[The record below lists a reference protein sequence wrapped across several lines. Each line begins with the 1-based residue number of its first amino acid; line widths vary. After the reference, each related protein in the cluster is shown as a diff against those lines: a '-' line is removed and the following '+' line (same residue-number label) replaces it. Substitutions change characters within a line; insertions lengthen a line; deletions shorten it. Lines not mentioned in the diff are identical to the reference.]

1 MHVVQAP
8 RIGCLRRD
16 RSRTVV
22 QVLVEPRVSTEHAR
36 IAAERVRRV
45 HPRPARVL
53 PRHDRKRLTA
63 WASMASSRHEF
74 RTNGLERGDKL
85 IDPVT
90 FDVWRL
96 RKRDED
102 LDRVG

>member
-1 MHVVQAP
+1 VV
-8 RIGCLRRD
+8 RLRDCARLTD
-16 RSRTVV
+16 DGL
-22 QVLVEPRVSTEHAR
+22 LVDSSPLTS
-36 IAAERVRRV
+36 AAERAG
-45 HPRPARVL
+45 PRWLTQQEAVATLERDF

-63 WASMASSRHEF
+63 WVSMAGSRHEF

-102 LDRVG
+102 LDRDDQK